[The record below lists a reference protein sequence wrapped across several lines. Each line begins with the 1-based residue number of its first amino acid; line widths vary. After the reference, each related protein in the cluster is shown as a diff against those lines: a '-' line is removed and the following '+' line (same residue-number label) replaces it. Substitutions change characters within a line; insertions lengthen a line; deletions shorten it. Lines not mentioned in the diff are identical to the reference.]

1 MPKKTAQKRMPVAPR
16 KPAVGTRKP
25 MAKKPGVTVVL
36 PNGSTVGLKDLGKV
50 KPTPKPKPKV
60 TPKKTPKMT
69 PQDAAMQKIL
79 KDRYGW

>member
-1 MPKKTAQKRMPVAPR
+1 
-16 KPAVGTRKP
+16 
-25 MAKKPGVTVVL
+25 MATNTGPNVVL
-36 PNGSTVGLKDLGKV
+36 PDGSRVGLKDIGKV

-60 TPKKTPKMT
+60 TPKKTHKMT